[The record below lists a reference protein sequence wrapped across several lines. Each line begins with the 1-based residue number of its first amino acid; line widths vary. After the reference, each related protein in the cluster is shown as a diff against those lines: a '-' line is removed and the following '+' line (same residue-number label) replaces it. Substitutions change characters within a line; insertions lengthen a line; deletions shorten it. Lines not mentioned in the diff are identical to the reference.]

1 MIALGHRSMWS
12 DEKKHIIKK
21 MKNVLVID
29 DDEKI
34 CWAFE
39 QFLESEGYRP
49 SIANNAEA
57 GLRRI
62 AADKPDVVLL
72 DVKLPG
78 MSGLE
83 ALGEIK
89 AHHPWVIVIII
100 TAYDDVETTIEA
112 MRLQAF
118 DFVPK
123 PIDLDIVKSVLERA
137 FRTQSVRSTLP
148 VETTGESPT
157 TQIDGHR
164 LVGKSSQMR
173 EIYKLIGVMA
183 SNTVTVLIEGE
194 TGTGK
199 DLVARAIH
207 AGSERKEKPF
217 IPVDCGAL
225 PDDLLESELFG
236 YEEGAF
242 TGAKREGKP
251 GRFEL
256 ANGGTLFLDE
266 VGNMTPTS
274 QVKLLRALQTQE
286 IERLGST
293 RRLKVDVRVIA
304 ATNQELGAMV
314 KRGQFREDLYYRFRR
329 IALHLPPLR
338 ERREDISLLVTHFLQ
353 LIQEELG
360 KPIRGISEEGMKL
373 LQDYTW
379 PGNVRELENCLRS
392 AAALSRSDVILPD
405 DLPPEIREGDR
416 MDSTS
421 NSQLEVFL
429 KSVLQDI
436 TKEAITQE
444 KRGLYEEVVALLDKA
459 LIELVLDEFSGNHS
473 KTADLLGMSRT
484 TLLKKIK
491 QHDIG
496 Q

>member
-1 MIALGHRSMWS
+1 
-12 DEKKHIIKK
+12 

-39 QFLESEGYRP
+39 QFLESEGYCP
-49 SIANNAEA
+49 SIANNAEE

-100 TAYDDVETTIEA
+100 TAYDDMETTIEA

-148 VETTGESPT
+148 VDTADESSAA
-157 TQIDGHR
+157 QIGGHR
-164 LVGKSSQMR
+164 LVGRSSQMR

-207 AGSERKEKPF
+207 AGSERRDKPF

-225 PDDLLESELFG
+225 PDELLESELFG

-242 TGAKREGKP
+242 TGAKTEGKP

-256 ANGGTLFLDE
+256 ADGGTLFLDE
-266 VGNMTPTS
+266 VGNMTPAL

-286 IERLGST
+286 IERLGGT
-293 RRLKVDVRVIA
+293 RTLKVDVRVIA
-304 ATNQELGAMV
+304 ATNQELGDMV
-314 KRGQFREDLYYRFRR
+314 KRGQFRKDLYYRFRR
-329 IALHLPPLR
+329 VAVHLPPLR
-338 ERREDISLLVTHFLQ
+338 ERREDIPLLVTHFLQ
-353 LIQEELG
+353 LIREEVG
-360 KPIRGISEEGMKL
+360 KPIRGISEDGMEL
-373 LQDYTW
+373 LQDYPW
-379 PGNVRELENCLRS
+379 SGNVRELENCLRS
-392 AAALSRSDVILPD
+392 AAALCRSDVILPD
-405 DLPPEIREGDR
+405 DLPSEIQTGHQ
-416 MDSTS
+416 MDPT
-421 NSQLEVFL
+421 NTSQLEVSL
-429 KSVLQDI
+429 KSILQDI
-436 TKEAITQE
+436 TKEAIAQE
-444 KRGLYEEVVALLDKA
+444 KCGLYEDVVALLDKA

-473 KTADLLGMSRT
+473 KTAELLGMSRT
-484 TLLKKIK
+484 TLLKKIR
-491 QHDIG
+491 QRDTE
-496 Q
+496 

>member
-1 MIALGHRSMWS
+1 
-12 DEKKHIIKK
+12 

-39 QFLESEGYRP
+39 QFLESEGYAP
-49 SIANNAEA
+49 AIANSAEE

-72 DVKLPG
+72 DVNLPG

-83 ALGEIK
+83 ALEEIK
-89 AHHPWVIVIII
+89 ARHPWIIVVII

-123 PIDLDIVKSVLERA
+123 PIDLDVVKGVLERA
-137 FRTQSVRSTLP
+137 FRTQSVRSSLT
-148 VETTGESPT
+148 VETADASVV
-157 TQIDGHR
+157 QSGHR

-173 EIYKLIGVMA
+173 EIYKLIGIMA
-183 SNTVTVLIEGE
+183 SNAMTVLIEGE
-194 TGTGK
+194 TGSGK

-207 AGSERKEKPF
+207 VGSERKEKPF

-225 PDDLLESELFG
+225 PDELLESELFG
-236 YEEGAF
+236 YEAGAF
-242 TGAKREGKP
+242 TGAKTEGKP

-266 VGNMTPTS
+266 VGNMTPAL

-286 IERLGST
+286 IERLGGT
-293 RRLKVDVRVIA
+293 RRLKVDVRLIA
-304 ATNQELGAMV
+304 ATNQELGEMV
-314 KRGQFREDLYYRFRR
+314 RRGQFREDLYYRFKR
-329 IALHLPPLR
+329 IAIHLPPLR
-338 ERREDISLLVTHFLQ
+338 ERQEDIPLLVTHFLQ

-360 KPIRGISEEGMKL
+360 KPIRGISEEAMQL
-373 LQDYTW
+373 LRDYPW
-379 PGNVRELENCLRS
+379 PGNVRELENCIRS
-392 AAALSRSDVILPD
+392 AATLSRSDVILPD
-405 DLPPEIREGDR
+405 DLPPEIRSGHAVSATDG
-416 MDSTS
+416 
-421 NSQLEVFL
+421 SQLETTL
-429 KSVLQDI
+429 KSILRDTIQ
-436 TKEAITQE
+436 EAVSEGKQGI
-444 KRGLYEEVVALLDKA
+444 YEDVVNQLDKV
-459 LIELVLDEFSGNHS
+459 LIELVLNAFSGNHS
-473 KTADLLGMSRT
+473 KTAELLGMSRT

-491 QHDIG
+491 QTTAADEKA
-496 Q
+496 

>member
-1 MIALGHRSMWS
+1 
-12 DEKKHIIKK
+12 
-21 MKNVLVID
+21 MKNVLVVD

-39 QFLESEGYRP
+39 QFLESEGYAP
-49 SIANNAEA
+49 SIANSAEE

-62 AADKPDVVLL
+62 ASDKPDVVLL
-72 DVKLPG
+72 DVNLPG

-89 AHHPWVIVIII
+89 ASHPWVIVIII

-123 PIDLDIVKSVLERA
+123 PIDLDIVKGVLERA

-148 VETTGESPT
+148 VETMDESPVA
-157 TQIDGHR
+157 QIGGHR

-225 PDDLLESELFG
+225 PDELLESELFG
-236 YEEGAF
+236 YEAGAF
-242 TGAKREGKP
+242 TGAKAEGKP

-256 ANGGTLFLDE
+256 ADGGTLFLDE
-266 VGNMTPTS
+266 VGNMTPAL

-286 IERLGST
+286 IERLGGT
-293 RRLKVDVRVIA
+293 RTLKVDVRVIA
-304 ATNQELGAMV
+304 ATNQELSEMV
-314 KRGQFREDLYYRFRR
+314 KQGQFREDLYYRFRR

-338 ERREDISLLVTHFLQ
+338 ERQEDISLLVTHFLQ

-373 LQDYTW
+373 LQDYPW

-392 AAALSRSDVILPD
+392 AAALSRADVILPD
-405 DLPPEIREGDR
+405 DLPSEIRIGTEMNPTDG
-416 MDSTS
+416 
-421 NSQLEVFL
+421 SQLEISL
-429 KSVLQDI
+429 KSILQD
-436 TKEAITQE
+436 TTREAIAQG
-444 KRGLYEEVVALLDKA
+444 KQGLYEDVVASLDKV

-473 KTADLLGMSRT
+473 KTAELLGMSRT

-491 QHDIG
+491 QSNDADVE
-496 Q
+496 

>member
-1 MIALGHRSMWS
+1 MQ
-12 DEKKHIIKK
+12 
-21 MKNVLVID
+21 NVLVID

-34 CWAFE
+34 CWAFA
-39 QFLESEGYRP
+39 QFLEGEGYRP
-49 SIANNAEA
+49 SIANNAEE

-148 VETTGESPT
+148 VEAADEVPIEPS
-157 TQIDGHR
+157 GHR

-173 EIYKLIGVMA
+173 EIYKLIGIMA
-183 SNTVTVLIEGE
+183 SNTMTVLIEGE

-207 AGSERKEKPF
+207 TGSVRKEAPF
-217 IPVDCGAL
+217 VPVDCGAL
-225 PDDLLESELFG
+225 PDELLESELFG
-236 YEEGAF
+236 YEAGAF
-242 TGAKREGKP
+242 TDAKREGKP

-274 QVKLLRALQTQE
+274 QMKLLRALQTQE

-304 ATNQELGAMV
+304 ATNQELGEMV
-314 KRGQFREDLYYRFRR
+314 KRGQFREDLYYRFKR

-338 ERREDISLLVTHFLQ
+338 ERQEDIPLLVTHFLK
-353 LIQEELG
+353 LVEKELG
-360 KPIRGISEEGMKL
+360 KPIWGISEEGMKL
-373 LQDYTW
+373 LQDYSW

-405 DLPPEIREGDR
+405 DLPPEIQTGHQT
-416 MDSTS
+416 DSTDS
-421 NSQLEVFL
+421 SQLEVYL
-429 KSVLQDI
+429 KSILQDI
-436 TKEAITQE
+436 TKEAITQG
-444 KRGLYEEVVALLDKA
+444 KRGLYEEVIALLDKS
-459 LIELVLDEFSGNHS
+459 LIELVLNEFSGNHS
-473 KTADLLGMSRT
+473 KTAELLGMSRT

-491 QHDIG
+491 QKDNE
-496 Q
+496 

>member
-1 MIALGHRSMWS
+1 
-12 DEKKHIIKK
+12 

-39 QFLESEGYRP
+39 QFLESEDYCP
-49 SIANNAEA
+49 STANSAEE

-72 DVKLPG
+72 DVRLPG

-89 AHHPWVIVIII
+89 ARYPWVIVIII

-123 PIDLDIVKSVLERA
+123 PIDLDIVKSVLDRA

-148 VETTGESPT
+148 ADTGNEPLT
-157 TQIDGHR
+157 AKVGGHR

-207 AGSERKEKPF
+207 AGSERKEQPF

-225 PDDLLESELFG
+225 PDELLESELFG

-242 TGAKREGKP
+242 TGAKTEGKP

-256 ANGGTLFLDE
+256 ADGGTLFLDE
-266 VGNMTPTS
+266 VGNMTPAL

-286 IERLGST
+286 IERLGGT
-293 RRLKVDVRVIA
+293 RTLKVDVRVVA
-304 ATNQELGAMV
+304 ATNQELEDMV
-314 KRGQFREDLYYRFRR
+314 KRGQFREDLYYRFKRV
-329 IALHLPPLR
+329 ALHLPPLR
-338 ERREDISLLVTHFLQ
+338 ERREDVPLLVTHFLQ

-360 KPIRGISEEGMKL
+360 KSIRGISEDGMQL
-373 LQDYTW
+373 LRDYAW

-392 AAALSRSDVILPD
+392 AAALCRADVILPE
-405 DLPPEIREGDR
+405 DLPIEIHTGDLA
-416 MDSTS
+416 DPTDV
-421 NSQLEVFL
+421 SQLFTAF
-429 KSVLQDI
+429 KSILQQV
-436 TKEAITQE
+436 TKEAIADE
-444 KRGLYEEVVALLDKA
+444 RSGLYEEVIATLDKA

-484 TLLKKIK
+484 TLLKKIR
-491 QHDIG
+491 QG
-496 Q
+496 ETE

>member
-1 MIALGHRSMWS
+1 M
-12 DEKKHIIKK
+12 KH
-21 MKNVLVID
+21 VLVID

-34 CWAFE
+34 CWAFQ

-49 SIANNAEA
+49 SIANNAEE

-62 AADKPDVVLL
+62 AADKPDVILL

-89 AHHPWVIVIII
+89 ANHPWVIVVII

-148 VETTGESPT
+148 VEIADESPT
-157 TQIDGHR
+157 EQSGHR

-173 EIYKLIGVMA
+173 EIYKLIGIMA
-183 SNTVTVLIEGE
+183 SNTMTVLIEGE

-207 AGSERKEKPF
+207 TGSTRKDAPF
-217 IPVDCGAL
+217 VPVDCGAL
-225 PDDLLESELFG
+225 PDELLESELFG
-236 YEEGAF
+236 YEAGAF
-242 TGAKREGKP
+242 TDAKKEGKP

-274 QVKLLRALQTQE
+274 QMKLLRALQTQE
-286 IERLGST
+286 IERLGGT
-293 RRLKVDVRVIA
+293 RQLKVDVRVIA
-304 ATNQELGAMV
+304 ATNQELGEMV
-314 KRGQFREDLYYRFRR
+314 KRGQFREDLYYRFKR

-338 ERREDISLLVTHFLQ
+338 ERQEDIPLLVTHFLQ

-373 LQDYTW
+373 LQDYSW
-379 PGNVRELENCLRS
+379 PGNVRELENCIRS
-392 AAALSRSDVILPD
+392 AATLCRADVVLPD
-405 DLPPEIREGDR
+405 DLPSEIHTGHQIDPTG
-416 MDSTS
+416 TS
-421 NSQLEVFL
+421 YLETAL

-444 KRGLYEEVVALLDKA
+444 RRGLYEEVVALLDKA

-473 KTADLLGMSRT
+473 KTAELLGMSRT

-491 QHDIG
+491 QGDNE
-496 Q
+496 

>member
-1 MIALGHRSMWS
+1 
-12 DEKKHIIKK
+12 
-21 MKNVLVID
+21 MKNVLVVD

-34 CWAFE
+34 CWAFA
-39 QFLESEGYRP
+39 QFLESEGYG
-49 SIANNAEA
+49 SSVANSAEE

-72 DVKLPG
+72 DVNLPG

-83 ALGEIK
+83 ALEEIK
-89 AHHPWVIVIII
+89 ARHPWVIVVII

-123 PIDLDIVKSVLERA
+123 PIDLDVVKSVLERA

-148 VETTGESPT
+148 VKTADASPAE
-157 TQIDGHR
+157 TQIGGHR
-164 LVGKSSQMR
+164 LVGKSDQMR

-183 SNTVTVLIEGE
+183 SNTVTVLIGGE

-236 YEEGAF
+236 YEAGAF
-242 TGAKREGKP
+242 TGAKIEGKP

-256 ANGGTLFLDE
+256 ADGGTLFLDE
-266 VGNMTPTS
+266 VGNMTPAL

-286 IERLGST
+286 IERLGGT
-293 RRLKVDVRVIA
+293 RTLKVDVRVIA
-304 ATNQELGAMV
+304 ATNRDLGDMV

-338 ERREDISLLVTHFLQ
+338 ERPEDIPLLVTHFLQ
-353 LIQEELG
+353 LIQEEFD
-360 KPIRGISEEGMKL
+360 KPIRGISEDGMEL
-373 LQDYTW
+373 LQNYAW
-379 PGNVRELENCLRS
+379 PGNIRELENCLRS
-392 AAALSRSDVILPD
+392 AGALCRADVILPD
-405 DLPPEIREGDR
+405 DLPPEIRTQNEIS
-416 MDSTS
+416 STGTS
-421 NSQLEVFL
+421 ALETSL
-429 KSVLQDI
+429 KSVLQSI
-436 TKEAITQE
+436 TETAIAE
-444 KRGLYEEVVALLDKA
+444 GKHGLYEEVVAVLDKA
-459 LIELVLDEFSGNHS
+459 LIELVLDGFSGNHS
-473 KTADLLGMSRT
+473 KTAELLGMSRT

-491 QHDIG
+491 QNSSVDDMA
-496 Q
+496 

>member
-1 MIALGHRSMWS
+1 
-12 DEKKHIIKK
+12 
-21 MKNVLVID
+21 MKRVLVID

-39 QFLESEGYRP
+39 QFLEGEGYCP
-49 SIANNAEA
+49 SIANNAEE

-72 DVKLPG
+72 DVRLPG

-83 ALGEIK
+83 ALGEIRD
-89 AHHPWVIVIII
+89 HHPWVIVIII

-123 PIDLDIVKSVLERA
+123 PIDLDIVKSVLDRA
-137 FRTQSVRSTLP
+137 FRTQSVRSALP
-148 VETTGESPT
+148 ADTVDDSPT
-157 TQIDGHR
+157 VEIGHR
-164 LVGKSSQMR
+164 LVGRSSQMR

-225 PDDLLESELFG
+225 PDELLESELFG

-242 TGAKREGKP
+242 TGARTEGKP

-256 ANGGTLFLDE
+256 ADGGTLFLDE
-266 VGNMTPTS
+266 VGNMTPAL

-286 IERLGST
+286 IERLGGT
-293 RRLKVDVRVIA
+293 RTLKVDVRVVA
-304 ATNQELGAMV
+304 ATNQELGDMV
-314 KRGQFREDLYYRFRR
+314 KRGQFREDLYYRFKRV
-329 IALHLPPLR
+329 ALHLPPLR
-338 ERREDISLLVTHFLQ
+338 ERQEDIPLLVTHFLQ

-360 KPIRGISEEGMKL
+360 KPIRGISEDGMKL
-373 LQDYTW
+373 LQDYAW

-392 AAALSRSDVILPD
+392 AAALCRADVILPD
-405 DLPPEIREGDR
+405 DLPAEIHTGNLAAPTDASELV
-416 MDSTS
+416 TA
-421 NSQLEVFL
+421 F
-429 KSVLQDI
+429 KSVLQDVV
-436 TKEAITQE
+436 KEAISQE
-444 KRGLYEEVVALLDKA
+444 KSELYDEVIATLDKA

-484 TLLKKIK
+484 TLLKKIR
-491 QHDIG
+491 QGDTE
-496 Q
+496 

>member
-1 MIALGHRSMWS
+1 
-12 DEKKHIIKK
+12 
-21 MKNVLVID
+21 MKNVLVVD

-39 QFLESEGYRP
+39 QFLEGEGYCP
-49 SIANNAEA
+49 SIANNAEE

-72 DVKLPG
+72 DVSLPG

-89 AHHPWVIVIII
+89 VRHPWIIVIII

-123 PIDLDIVKSVLERA
+123 PIDLDIVSSVLDRA
-137 FRTQSVRSTLP
+137 FRTQSVRSALP
-148 VETTGESPT
+148 TDTANDSSTV
-157 TQIDGHR
+157 QVGHR

-207 AGSERKEKPF
+207 AGSDRKEQPF

-225 PDDLLESELFG
+225 PDELLESELFG

-242 TGAKREGKP
+242 TGAKTEGKP

-256 ANGGTLFLDE
+256 ADSGTLFLDE
-266 VGNMTPTS
+266 VGNMTPAL
-274 QVKLLRALQTQE
+274 QVRLLRALQTQE
-286 IERLGST
+286 IERLGGT
-293 RRLKVDVRVIA
+293 RTLKVNVRVIA
-304 ATNQELGAMV
+304 ATNQELEDMV
-314 KRGQFREDLYYRFRR
+314 KRGQFREDLYYRFKRV
-329 IALHLPPLR
+329 ALHLPPLR
-338 ERREDISLLVTHFLQ
+338 ERREDIPLLVTHFLQ

-360 KPIRGISEEGMKL
+360 KPIRGISEDGMQL
-373 LQDYTW
+373 LQGYAW

-392 AAALSRSDVILPD
+392 AVALCRADVILPENLPTEIQTR
-405 DLPPEIREGDR
+405 DLAYPTDV
-416 MDSTS
+416 
-421 NSQLEVFL
+421 SQLVPSF
-429 KSVLQDI
+429 KSILQDV
-436 TKEAITQE
+436 TRGAIAE
-444 KRGLYEEVVALLDKA
+444 GRSGLYGEVIATLDKA
-459 LIELVLDEFSGNHS
+459 LIELVSDEFSGNHS

-484 TLLKKIK
+484 TLLKKIR
-491 QHDIG
+491 QG
-496 Q
+496 ETG

>member
-1 MIALGHRSMWS
+1 M
-12 DEKKHIIKK
+12 KKD
-21 MKNVLVID
+21 VLVID

-49 SIANNAEA
+49 STANNAEE

-89 AHHPWVIVIII
+89 ARHPWVIVVII

-148 VETTGESPT
+148 AETADESST
-157 TQIDGHR
+157 AEIGHR

-173 EIYKLIGVMA
+173 EIYKLIGIMA
-183 SNTVTVLIEGE
+183 SNTMTVLIEGE

-207 AGSERKEKPF
+207 TGSSRKDAPF
-217 IPVDCGAL
+217 VPVDCGAL
-225 PDDLLESELFG
+225 PDELLESELFG
-236 YEEGAF
+236 YEAGAF
-242 TGAKREGKP
+242 TDAKKEGKP

-266 VGNMTPTS
+266 VSNMTPTL

-286 IERLGST
+286 IERLGGT
-293 RRLKVDVRVIA
+293 RHLKVDVRVIA
-304 ATNQELGAMV
+304 ATNQELSEMV
-314 KRGQFREDLYYRFRR
+314 KRGQFREDLYYRFKR

-338 ERREDISLLVTHFLQ
+338 ERQEDIPLLITHFLQ

-360 KPIRGISEEGMKL
+360 KSIRGISKEGMEL
-373 LQDYTW
+373 LQDYPW
-379 PGNVRELENCLRS
+379 PGNVRELENCIRS
-392 AAALSRSDVILPD
+392 AGALCRADVILPD
-405 DLPPEIREGDR
+405 DLPPEIRIGHQI
-416 MDSTS
+416 DSTRT
-421 NSQLEVFL
+421 SQLEMSL

-436 TKEAITQE
+436 TKEAITQG
-444 KRGLYEEVVALLDKA
+444 KRELYAEVVALLDKS

-491 QHDIG
+491 QSNSG
-496 Q
+496 F

>member
-1 MIALGHRSMWS
+1 
-12 DEKKHIIKK
+12 

-34 CWAFE
+34 CWAFA
-39 QFLESEGYRP
+39 QFLESEGYSP
-49 SIANNAEA
+49 SIANNAEE

-62 AADKPDVVLL
+62 AADKPDVILL
-72 DVKLPG
+72 DVRLPG

-89 AHHPWVIVIII
+89 ARHPWVIVIII

-123 PIDLDIVKSVLERA
+123 PIDLDIVKSVLDRA
-137 FRTQSVRSTLP
+137 FRTQSVRSTLLADTADEP
-148 VETTGESPT
+148 LTVKAE
-157 TQIDGHR
+157 GHR

-173 EIYKLIGVMA
+173 EIYKIIGVMA

-207 AGSERKEKPF
+207 AGSERKDKPF

-225 PDDLLESELFG
+225 PDELLESELFG

-256 ANGGTLFLDE
+256 ADGGTLFLDE
-266 VGNMTPTS
+266 VGNMTPAL

-286 IERLGST
+286 IERLGGT
-293 RRLKVDVRVIA
+293 RTLKVDVRVIA
-304 ATNQELGAMV
+304 ATNQELEDMV
-314 KRGQFREDLYYRFRR
+314 RRGKFREDLYYRFKRV
-329 IALHLPPLR
+329 ALHLPPLR
-338 ERREDISLLVTHFLQ
+338 ERREDIPLLIMHFLQ

-360 KPIRGISEEGMKL
+360 KPIRGISEDGMEL
-373 LQDYTW
+373 LRDYGW

-392 AAALSRSDVILPD
+392 AAALCRSDVILRD
-405 DLPPEIREGDR
+405 DLPSEICAGYLADPT
-416 MDSTS
+416 DA
-421 NSQLEVFL
+421 SQLVTSF
-429 KSVLQDI
+429 KSVLQDLA
-436 TKEAITQE
+436 KDAIAE
-444 KRGLYEEVVALLDKA
+444 KKSGLYEEVVATLDKA
-459 LIELVLDEFSGNHS
+459 LIELVLDEFSDNHS
-473 KTADLLGMSRT
+473 KTAELLGMSRT
-484 TLLKKIK
+484 TLLKKIR
-491 QHDIG
+491 QGDIG
-496 Q
+496 

>member
-1 MIALGHRSMWS
+1 M
-12 DEKKHIIKK
+12 KH
-21 MKNVLVID
+21 VLVID

-39 QFLESEGYRP
+39 QFLESEGYRS
-49 SIANNAEA
+49 SIANNAEE

-83 ALGEIK
+83 ALAEIK
-89 AHHPWVIVIII
+89 ANHPWVIVVII

-148 VETTGESPT
+148 VEAADESPT
-157 TQIDGHR
+157 EQSGHR

-173 EIYKLIGVMA
+173 EIYKLIGIMA
-183 SNTVTVLIEGE
+183 SNTMTVLIEGE

-207 AGSERKEKPF
+207 TGSTRKEAPF
-217 IPVDCGAL
+217 VPVDCGAL
-225 PDDLLESELFG
+225 PDELLESELFG
-236 YEEGAF
+236 YEAGAF
-242 TGAKREGKP
+242 TDAKKEGKP

-274 QVKLLRALQTQE
+274 QMKLLRALQTQE
-286 IERLGST
+286 IERLGGT
-293 RRLKVDVRVIA
+293 RRLTVDVRVIA
-304 ATNQELGAMV
+304 ATNQELGEMV
-314 KRGQFREDLYYRFRR
+314 KRGQFREDLYYRFKR

-338 ERREDISLLVTHFLQ
+338 ERQEDIPLLVTHFLQ

-373 LQDYTW
+373 LQDYSW
-379 PGNVRELENCLRS
+379 PGNVRELENCIRS
-392 AAALSRSDVILPD
+392 AATLCRADVVLPD
-405 DLPPEIREGDR
+405 DLPPEVRTGQQTDPTGASHLE
-416 MDSTS
+416 TS
-421 NSQLEVFL
+421 L

-444 KRGLYEEVVALLDKA
+444 RRGLYEEVVALLDKA

-473 KTADLLGMSRT
+473 KTAELLGMSRT
-484 TLLKKIK
+484 TLIKKIK
-491 QHDIG
+491 QSGGGDTE
-496 Q
+496 

>member
-1 MIALGHRSMWS
+1 
-12 DEKKHIIKK
+12 
-21 MKNVLVID
+21 MKDVLVID
-29 DDEKI
+29 DDKKI

-49 SIANNAEA
+49 IIANNAEE

-89 AHHPWVIVIII
+89 ARHPWVIVVII

-123 PIDLDIVKSVLERA
+123 PIDLDIVKSVLEQA

-148 VETTGESPT
+148 TKTADESST
-157 TQIDGHR
+157 AEIGHR

-173 EIYKLIGVMA
+173 EIYKLIGIMA
-183 SNTVTVLIEGE
+183 SNTMTVLIEGE

-199 DLVARAIH
+199 DLVAHAIH
-207 AGSERKEKPF
+207 KGSSRKDAPF
-217 IPVDCGAL
+217 VPVDCGAL

-236 YEEGAF
+236 YEAGAF
-242 TGAKREGKP
+242 TDAKKEGKP

-266 VGNMTPTS
+266 VSNMTPTL
-274 QVKLLRALQTQE
+274 QAKLLRALQTQE
-286 IERLGST
+286 IERLGGT
-293 RRLKVDVRVIA
+293 QRLKVDVRVIA
-304 ATNQELGAMV
+304 ATNQELSEMV
-314 KRGQFREDLYYRFRR
+314 KRGQFREDLYYRFKR

-338 ERREDISLLVTHFLQ
+338 ERQEDIPLLITHFLQ
-353 LIQEELG
+353 LIQEELD
-360 KPIRGISEEGMKL
+360 KPIRGISKEGMEL
-373 LQDYTW
+373 LQDYPW
-379 PGNVRELENCLRS
+379 PGNVRELENCIRS
-392 AAALSRSDVILPD
+392 AGSLCRADVILPD
-405 DLPPEIREGDR
+405 DLPPEIRTGHQV
-416 MDSTS
+416 DSTGT
-421 NSQLEVFL
+421 SQLEMSL
-429 KSVLQDI
+429 KSVLKDV
-436 TKEAITQE
+436 TKEAITQG
-444 KRGLYEEVVALLDKA
+444 KRELYAEVVALLDKS

-491 QHDIG
+491 QSNSG
-496 Q
+496 F

>member
-1 MIALGHRSMWS
+1 
-12 DEKKHIIKK
+12 
-21 MKNVLVID
+21 MKNILVID

-49 SIANNAEA
+49 SIANNAEE

-148 VETTGESPT
+148 AETADELSTDQS
-157 TQIDGHR
+157 GHR

-173 EIYKLIGVMA
+173 EIYKLIGIMA
-183 SNTVTVLIEGE
+183 SNTMTVLIEGE

-207 AGSERKEKPF
+207 TGSTRREAPF
-217 IPVDCGAL
+217 VPVDCGAL
-225 PDDLLESELFG
+225 PDELLESELFG
-236 YEEGAF
+236 YEAGAF
-242 TGAKREGKP
+242 TDAKKEGKP

-266 VGNMTPTS
+266 VGNMTPAS

-293 RRLKVDVRVIA
+293 RRLKVDVRIIA
-304 ATNQELGAMV
+304 ATNQELGEMV
-314 KRGQFREDLYYRFRR
+314 KRGQFREDLYYRFKR

-338 ERREDISLLVTHFLQ
+338 ERQEDIPLLVTHFLQ

-373 LQDYTW
+373 LQNYTW
-379 PGNVRELENCLRS
+379 PGNVRELENCIRS
-392 AAALSRSDVILPD
+392 AATLCRADVVLPD
-405 DLPPEIREGDR
+405 DLPSEIRTGHQIDPTG
-416 MDSTS
+416 TS
-421 NSQLEVFL
+421 HLETSL

-491 QHDIG
+491 QGDNK
-496 Q
+496 

>member
-1 MIALGHRSMWS
+1 
-12 DEKKHIIKK
+12 
-21 MKNVLVID
+21 MKDVLVID

-39 QFLESEGYRP
+39 QFLEGEGYCP
-49 SIANNAEA
+49 SIANNAEE

-62 AADKPDVVLL
+62 TADKPDIVLL

-83 ALGEIK
+83 ALAEIK
-89 AHHPWVIVIII
+89 AQHPWVIVIII

-148 VETTGESPT
+148 VETADQSQTAE
-157 TQIDGHR
+157 IGHR

-173 EIYKLIGVMA
+173 EIYKLIGIMA
-183 SNTVTVLIEGE
+183 SNTMTVLIEGE

-207 AGSERKEKPF
+207 TGSPRKASPF
-217 IPVDCGAL
+217 VPVDCGAL
-225 PDDLLESELFG
+225 PDELLESELFG
-236 YEEGAF
+236 YEAGAF

-266 VGNMTPTS
+266 VSNMTPTL

-286 IERLGST
+286 IERLGGT
-293 RRLKVDVRVIA
+293 RRLNVDVRVIA
-304 ATNQELGAMV
+304 ATNQELSEMV
-314 KRGQFREDLYYRFRR
+314 KRGQFREDLYYRFKR

-338 ERREDISLLVTHFLQ
+338 ERQEDIPLLITHFLQ

-360 KPIRGISEEGMKL
+360 KSIRGISKEGMEL
-373 LQDYTW
+373 LQDYHW
-379 PGNVRELENCLRS
+379 PGNVRELENCIRS
-392 AAALSRSDVILPD
+392 AGTLCRADVILPD
-405 DLPPEIREGDR
+405 DLPPEIRTGHQIDPT
-416 MDSTS
+416 STS
-421 NSQLEVFL
+421 YLQESL

-436 TKEAITQE
+436 TKAAITQ
-444 KRGLYEEVVALLDKA
+444 KRPGLYEEVVALLDKA

-473 KTADLLGMSRT
+473 KTAELLGISRT

-491 QHDIG
+491 QSNSDL
-496 Q
+496 

>member
-1 MIALGHRSMWS
+1 
-12 DEKKHIIKK
+12 
-21 MKNVLVID
+21 MKNVLVVD

-39 QFLESEGYRP
+39 QFLEGEGY
-49 SIANNAEA
+49 SVGIANSAEE

-62 AADKPDVVLL
+62 AADNPDVVLL
-72 DVKLPG
+72 DVNLPG

-89 AHHPWVIVIII
+89 ANHPWVIVIII

-123 PIDLDIVKSVLERA
+123 PIDLDIVKGVLERA
-137 FRTQSVRSTLP
+137 FRTQSVRSTLS
-148 VETTGESPT
+148 VETMDESPAA
-157 TQIDGHR
+157 QIGGHR

-207 AGSERKEKPF
+207 AGSERKEQPF

-225 PDDLLESELFG
+225 PDELLESELFG
-236 YEEGAF
+236 YEAGAF
-242 TGAKREGKP
+242 TGAKKEGKP

-256 ANGGTLFLDE
+256 ADGGTLFLDE
-266 VGNMTPTS
+266 VGNMTPAL

-286 IERLGST
+286 IERLGGT
-293 RRLKVDVRVIA
+293 RTLKVDVRVIA
-304 ATNQELGAMV
+304 ATNQELGEMV

-338 ERREDISLLVTHFLQ
+338 ERQEDISLLVTHFLQ
-353 LIQEELG
+353 LIQEEFG

-373 LQDYTW
+373 LQDYAW

-392 AAALSRSDVILPD
+392 AAALSRADVILPD
-405 DLPPEIREGDR
+405 DLPSEIRMGSGISPTDG
-416 MDSTS
+416 
-421 NSQLEVFL
+421 SQLEISL
-429 KSVLQDI
+429 KSILQD
-436 TKEAITQE
+436 TTREAIAQG
-444 KRGLYEEVVALLDKA
+444 KQGLYEDVVAALDNA

-473 KTADLLGMSRT
+473 KTAELLGMSRT

-491 QHDIG
+491 QSRRTDVE
-496 Q
+496 

>member
-1 MIALGHRSMWS
+1 
-12 DEKKHIIKK
+12 
-21 MKNVLVID
+21 MKNVLVVD

-39 QFLESEGYRP
+39 QFLDGEGYAA
-49 SIANNAEA
+49 SIANSAEE

-62 AADKPDVVLL
+62 AADTPDVVLL
-72 DVKLPG
+72 DVNLPG

-89 AHHPWVIVIII
+89 ANHPWVIVIII

-123 PIDLDIVKSVLERA
+123 PIDLDIVKGVLERA

-148 VETTGESPT
+148 VETADASPVA
-157 TQIDGHR
+157 QIGGHR

-225 PDDLLESELFG
+225 PDELLESELFG
-236 YEEGAF
+236 YEAGAF
-242 TGAKREGKP
+242 TGAKAEGKP

-256 ANGGTLFLDE
+256 ADGGTLFLDE
-266 VGNMTPTS
+266 VGNMTPAL

-286 IERLGST
+286 IERLGGT
-293 RRLKVDVRVIA
+293 RILKVDVRVVA
-304 ATNQELGAMV
+304 ATNQELGEMV

-338 ERREDISLLVTHFLQ
+338 ERQEDIPLLITHFLQ

-360 KPIRGISEEGMKL
+360 KSIRGISEDGMKF

-379 PGNVRELENCLRS
+379 PGNVRELENCVRS
-392 AAALSRSDVILPD
+392 AAALCRSDVILPD
-405 DLPPEIREGDR
+405 DLPPEIRAGSVADAT
-416 MDSTS
+416 DT
-421 NSQLEVFL
+421 SQLLTAL
-429 KSVLQDI
+429 KSVLQAA
-436 TKEAITQE
+436 TKAAIAEGKQ
-444 KRGLYEEVVALLDKA
+444 GLYEEVVAMLDKA
-459 LIELVLDEFSGNHS
+459 LIELILDEFSGNHS
-473 KTADLLGMSRT
+473 KTAELLGMSRT

-491 QHDIG
+491 QNSDNDVG
-496 Q
+496 